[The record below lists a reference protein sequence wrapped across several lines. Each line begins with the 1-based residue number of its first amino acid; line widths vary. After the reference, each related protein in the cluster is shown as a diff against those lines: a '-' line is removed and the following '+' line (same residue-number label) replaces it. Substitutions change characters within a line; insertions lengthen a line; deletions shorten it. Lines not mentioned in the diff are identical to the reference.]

1 MKLIPTL
8 KALPMLAAAIVAGGL
23 TMPMA
28 SAQELSD
35 AHLAAAR
42 RAVLAAGALQS
53 FDEILPILA
62 EQTKTIFIQS
72 DPSVT
77 PVIEEVTSE
86 VALNLADR
94 RPDLNKVVYEVWA
107 RRLSEEE
114 LTQIGDFYE
123 SPIGKKLTELGP
135 QLTALSIGAAQ
146 QWQDEISIEM
156 VRAVRTELEK
166 RGVVKQ

>member
-8 KALPMLAAAIVAGGL
+8 KVLPMLAAAIVAGGL

-28 SAQELSD
+28 SAQELTDS
-35 AHLAAAR
+35 HIAAAR

-156 VRAVRTELEK
+156 VRAVRSELEK